1 MNIPTATK
9 GDEAHR
15 GFPAHVFPERIQAIL
30 SEYQRAYLFNDEWLG
45 LSILT
50 ALSAATGAG
59 FRIKVRNRHTEP
71 AIIWAV
77 LVGVSGSAK
86 SHVINHLFKPFS
98 EMDNRRF
105 ETYQKELDLFDA
117 GDSKGNRPRFFH
129 SVLKNFTL
137 EALAESSAINPKG
150 SIVLSD
156 EILAFTKNMNAY
168 NKGSDEQYYL
178 SMFNGHGISLS
189 RKTQAAIHTK
199 RSCINIIGTIQP
211 QKLSDLLTAS
221 RFDSGFAQRFL
232 FAYPDALPQCWTEYQ
247 LDEAIATDYE
257 RIITGIKEL
266 SGINE
271 PIDIPLNLSAWQT
284 LLKWQNQNNAEA
296 VDLVESSNLLAG
308 VRKKWESYLCR
319 FALILAIA
327 EAYCT
332 TGTAPAEIGTEAVN
346 GAIELFDYF
355 LEQTE
360 KAFSTVKRPQ
370 ELSSLNTNQM
380 RLYNSLPEAFITAE
394 AKDIADKL
402 RYSGRSL
409 FRFLNESNLFTKTEH
424 GSYAKKAL

>member
-86 SHVINHLFKPFS
+86 SHVIEHLFKPFS

-117 GDSKGNRPRFFH
+117 GDSKGKRPRFFH

-271 PIDIPLNLSAWQT
+271 PIDIPLNPSAWQT
-284 LLKWQNQNNAEA
+284 LLEWQ
-296 VDLVESSNLLAG
+296 
-308 VRKKWESYLCR
+308 
-319 FALILAIA
+319 
-327 EAYCT
+327 
-332 TGTAPAEIGTEAVN
+332 
-346 GAIELFDYF
+346 
-355 LEQTE
+355 
-360 KAFSTVKRPQ
+360 
-370 ELSSLNTNQM
+370 
-380 RLYNSLPEAFITAE
+380 
-394 AKDIADKL
+394 
-402 RYSGRSL
+402 
-409 FRFLNESNLFTKTEH
+409 
-424 GSYAKKAL
+424 

>member
-1 MNIPTATK
+1 MNIPVATK

-77 LVGVSGSAK
+77 IVGVSGIAK
-86 SHVINHLFKPFS
+86 SHVIDHLFKPFS
-98 EMDNRRF
+98 AMDNTRF
-105 ETYQKELDLFDA
+105 DLYQKELDMFEA
-117 GDSKGNRPRFFH
+117 GDGKGKRPKFFH

-137 EALAESSAINPKG
+137 EALAESSAVNPKG

-178 SMFNGHGISLS
+178 SLFNGHGISLS

-232 FAYPDALPQCWTEYQ
+232 FAYPDALPQRWTTHQ

-257 RIITGIKEL
+257 RIITGIRDL
-266 SGINE
+266 SITDE
-271 PIDIPLNLSAWQT
+271 VVDIPLSPNAWQA
-284 LLKWQNQNNAEA
+284 LLEWQWQNNDEA

-308 VRKKWESYLCR
+308 VRKKWEGYLCR
-319 FALILAIA
+319 FALILEMADG
-327 EAYCT
+327 YCS
-332 TGTAPAEIGTEAVN
+332 TGKAPSEISTESVL

-355 LEQTE
+355 LSQTE
-360 KAFSTVKRPQ
+360 KAFATVKRPQ
-370 ELSSLNTNQM
+370 ELTSLNTNQM

-402 RYSGRSL
+402 RYSERSL

>member
-86 SHVINHLFKPFS
+86 SHVIDHLFKPFS

-117 GDSKGNRPRFFH
+117 GDSKGKRPRFFH

-266 SGINE
+266 SGNE

-284 LLKWQNQNNAEA
+284 LLKWQWQNNAEA

-380 RLYNSLPEAFITAE
+380 RLYNSLPEAFTRSE
-394 AKDIADKL
+394 AQKIGSSLALSAPTIDRYLANRGIYKAD
-402 RYSGRSL
+402 GVG
-409 FRFLNESNLFTKTEH
+409 N
-424 GSYAKKAL
+424 YAKKAL

>member
-15 GFPAHVFPERIQAIL
+15 GFPTHVFPKRIQSIL
-30 SEYQRAYLFNDEWLG
+30 SEYQSAYLFSDEWIG
-45 LSILT
+45 LAMLT
-50 ALSAATGAG
+50 ALSTATGAG

-86 SHVINHLFKPFS
+86 SHVIRHLFKPFS
-98 EMDNRRF
+98 AMDNTRF
-105 ETYQKELDLFDA
+105 ELYQRELDLFEA
-117 GDSKGNRPRFFH
+117 GDGKGKRPRFFH

-137 EALAESSAINPKG
+137 EALAESSAVNPKG

-178 SMFNGHGISLS
+178 SLFNGQGISLS

-199 RSCINIIGTIQP
+199 LSCVNIIGTIQP

-232 FAYPDALPQCWTEYQ
+232 FAFPDALPKRWTTHQ
-247 LDEAIATDYE
+247 LDDAIATDYE
-257 RIITGIKEL
+257 RIITGIRDL
-266 SGINE
+266 SIPDE
-271 PIDIPLNLSAWQT
+271 VIDIPLSPNAWQT
-284 LLKWQNQNNAEA
+284 LLEWQWRNNDEA
-296 VDLVESSNLLAG
+296 VDLIESSNLLAG

-319 FALILAIA
+319 FALILEMAD
-327 EAYCT
+327 AYCT
-332 TGTAPAEIGTEAVN
+332 TGKAPLEISTESVL

-402 RYSGRSL
+402 RYSERSL

>member
-117 GDSKGNRPRFFH
+117 GDSKGKRPRFFH

-271 PIDIPLNLSAWQT
+271 PIDIPLNPSAWQT
-284 LLKWQNQNNAEA
+284 LLKWQWQNNAEA

-332 TGTAPAEIGTEAVN
+332 TGTAPAEIGTEAVK

-380 RLYNSLPEAFITAE
+380 RLYNSLPETFTRSE
-394 AKDIADKL
+394 AQKIGSGLALSAPTIDRYLANRGIYKADGVGN
-402 RYSGRSL
+402 Y
-409 FRFLNESNLFTKTEH
+409 E
-424 GSYAKKAL
+424 KKAL